1 MNDKKYSIYSTGKN
15 PYYSLFTSENAIAQE
30 VILARCYGGNFAH
43 AVDAYALMPSKGM
56 AGYTKAL
63 VFSYL
68 MQDGSRFTDRE
79 GWQRCHLLKRQ
90 KSAIPVLHRQY

>member
-1 MNDKKYSIYSTGKN
+1 MIKVFYLLDREN

-79 GWQRCHLLKRQ
+79 GWATMPFTEET
-90 KSAIPVLHRQY
+90 KSAIPALHRQY